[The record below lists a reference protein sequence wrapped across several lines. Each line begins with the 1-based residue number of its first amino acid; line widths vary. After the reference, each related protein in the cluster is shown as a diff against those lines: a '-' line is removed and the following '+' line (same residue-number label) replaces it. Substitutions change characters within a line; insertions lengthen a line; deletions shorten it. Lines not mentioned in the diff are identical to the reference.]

1 MKTLKRTRMNLIKR
15 SLPIIGLV
23 VGLLCGAEAQESERL
38 YPFVEL
44 TDADLAQIDVTD
56 GSVDEWVD
64 LLGEPTLTALD
75 FQIPPDWPPYDPADM
90 DYRVWLAWH
99 GATQRI
105 YVAVERADDIYINNY
120 EDDGTIRA
128 CDRMSQHDSSVMFN
142 VDGDASGGEYRFSEG
157 RINIGAGFDEERRLR
172 VNQHAQGYVVLGD
185 IVGGGPHVCL
195 PAQSAYNDEDWFQR
209 PPYAEG
215 GGASFGE
222 QPTLSVTEFYVT
234 PFDRLIWNSPEES
247 VVSALSPGTLIGFF
261 LGIADFDEEGALLPE
276 GWHSIRAQDQW
287 TGTTNADIFAR
298 GLLVGPGGE
307 LPNSAVESLTWGRI
321 KATFVR

>member
-1 MKTLKRTRMNLIKR
+1 MNLVKR
-15 SLPIIGLV
+15 FLPMIGLV
-23 VGLLCGAEAQESERL
+23 VGLLCSAEAQESERL

-56 GSVDEWVD
+56 GSIDEWVD

-75 FQIPPDWPPYDPADM
+75 FQTRPDLAPYDPADM

-105 YVAVERADDIYINNY
+105 YGAIERSDDIYINKY
-120 EDDGTIRA
+120 EYDGTIRSS
-128 CDRMSQHDSSVMFN
+128 CIQMLGHDSSVMFN
-142 VDGDASGGEYRFSEG
+142 VDGDASGGEYLFMP
-157 RINIGAGFDEERRLR
+157 IIIVGAPFDEERRLLM
-172 VNQHAQGYVVLGD
+172 NQHAQSYRILGD

-195 PAQSAYNDEDWFQR
+195 FPQSLYNDEDWFNL
-209 PPYAEG
+209 PPYVEG

-222 QPTLSVTEFYVT
+222 HPTFSVTEFYVT

-247 VVSALSPGTLIGFF
+247 VVSALSPGTLIGFS
-261 LGIADFDEEGALLPE
+261 LTILDHDDAERQPE
-276 GWHSIRAQDQW
+276 GFHFITHFIAEGDYSSAIFR
-287 TGTTNADIFAR
+287 NADNFVR

-307 LPNSAVESLTWGRI
+307 LPDSAVESVTWSRI

>member
-1 MKTLKRTRMNLIKR
+1 MNLVKR

-23 VGLLCGAEAQESERL
+23 VGLLCSAEAQESERL

-56 GSVDEWVD
+56 GSVNEWID

-75 FQIPPDWPPYDPADM
+75 FQTRPHLAPYDPADM

-99 GATQRI
+99 GATNRL
-105 YVAVERADDIYINNY
+105 YVAIERSDDIYINTY
-120 EDDGTIRA
+120 DGSDAAKPECIS
-128 CDRMSQHDSSVMFN
+128 MWGHDSSVNFG
-142 VDGDASGGEYRFSEG
+142 VDGDASGGKFYFYLEE
-157 RINIGAGFDEERRLR
+157 IKDDEERKLL
-172 VNQHAQGYVVLGD
+172 NYQQAQDYHVLGD
-185 IVGGGPHVCL
+185 IVVGGPHVCL
-195 PAQSAYNDEDWFQR
+195 GAYRAKESWFLL

-234 PFDRLIWNSPEES
+234 PFDRLIWDSPEES
-247 VVSALSPGTLIGFF
+247 VVSTLSRGTLIGFILSMRDYDVEGELWRGHHF
-261 LGIADFDEEGALLPE
+261 ISGQDEWPALF
-276 GWHSIRAQDQW
+276 
-287 TGTTNADIFAR
+287 NADGFAR

-307 LPNSAVESLTWGRI
+307 IPDSAVESMTWGRI
-321 KATFVR
+321 KATVDR

>member
-1 MKTLKRTRMNLIKR
+1 MNLVKR
-15 SLPIIGLV
+15 FLPIIGLV
-23 VGLLCGAEAQESERL
+23 VGLLGGAEAQESERL

-75 FQIPPDWPPYDPADM
+75 FQIRPGLAPYDPADM
-90 DYRVWLAWH
+90 DYRVWLTWH
-99 GATQRI
+99 GATHRI
-105 YVAVERADDIYINNY
+105 YVAVERSDDIYINNY
-120 EDDGTIRA
+120 DGSDAAKPECIS
-128 CDRMSQHDSSVMFN
+128 MWGHDSSVQFS
-142 VDGDASGGEYRFSEG
+142 VDGDASGGKYYFYPEE
-157 RINIGAGFDEERRLR
+157 IKDDEERLLL
-172 VNQHAQGYVVLGD
+172 NYQHAQNYNALGD
-185 IVGGGPHVCL
+185 IGGSGSHVCL
-195 PAQSAYNDEDWFQR
+195 GFSRAKEDWYNL

-247 VVSALSPGTLIGFF
+247 VVSTLSPGTLIGFI
-261 LGIADFDEEGALLPE
+261 L
-276 GWHSIRAQDQW
+276 SIRDYDVEGELWKGHHFISGQDQW
-287 TGTTNADIFAR
+287 PALFNADFFAR

-307 LPNSAVESLTWGRI
+307 IPDSAVESVTWSRI

>member
-1 MKTLKRTRMNLIKR
+1 MNLVKR
-15 SLPIIGLV
+15 FLPIIGLV
-23 VGLLCGAEAQESERL
+23 VGLLGGAEAQESERL

-75 FQIPPDWPPYDPADM
+75 FQIPPNRPPYDPADM

-99 GATQRI
+99 GASQRL
-105 YVAVERADDIYINNY
+105 YVAIERSDDIYINNY
-120 EDDGTIRA
+120 EGAEKIRA
-128 CDRMSQHDSSVMFN
+128 CVFMEQHDSAVNFR
-142 VDGDASGGEYRFSEG
+142 VDGDASGGQYYFNRNE
-157 RINIGAGFDEERRLR
+157 IKDDEERRLR
-172 VNQHAQGYVVLGD
+172 TNQHAQSYIVLGD
-185 IVGGGPHVCL
+185 IFGGGPHVCL
-195 PAQSAYNDEDWFQR
+195 VAQSGDEEDWFHL

-222 QPTLSVTEFYVT
+222 HPTLSVTEFYVT
-234 PFDRLIWNSPEES
+234 PFDRFIWNSPEES
-247 VVSALSPGTLIGFF
+247 VVSTLSPGTLIGFY
-261 LGIADFDEEGALLPE
+261 LAIADLDEEGRAE
-276 GWHSIRAQDQW
+276 TIHSIRAQDQW
-287 TGTTNADIFAR
+287 DSLWNADIFAR

-307 LPNSAVESLTWGRI
+307 LPDSAVESMTWSRI